1 MKTLFEVMTSPSQRI
16 FKDSFS
22 SVHCTSESVKLI
34 VHCTLFE
41 HKSVEHGVEHCVP
54 RRGAKSTSPFVCAFC
69 LRTVS

>member
-34 VHCTLFE
+34 VHCTQV
-41 HKSVEHGVEHCVP
+41 SGTRC
-54 RRGAKSTSPFVCAFC
+54 GALRSKEGCKIYISFYVCLLLAY
-69 LRTVS
+69 SIME